1 MTAPTPSHPEP
12 ALEVGPPAGEQPPR
26 LRLRGM
32 RRSFGAV
39 VAVRD
44 VDLDVAPGSVHAL
57 LGENGAGKST
67 LMNVVYGLHR
77 RDAGAIEV
85 DGVPTDV
92 AGPADA
98 IAAGIAMVHQH
109 HMLVPSLTVAE
120 TVSLATP
127 GRRVRWDRA
136 GASARVAELA
146 ASLGLDIDP
155 DDRIEELTLAGRQ
168 RVEILTA
175 VHRDAG
181 LLILDEPTAVLA
193 PSEVEPSFEL
203 LRRMAAAGR
212 SIVLITHRLR
222 EVFAVCDAISVMRR
236 GELVFSAA
244 TGETSAAEVL
254 RHLVPAVAEAAD
266 ATAADADA
274 DAGAGRADDGA
285 ASSPTGPGEVV
296 LEVSGLR
303 APSGPGST
311 GLDDCGFA
319 VRAGE
324 ILGIAGV
331 EGNGQGELV
340 RVLAGMAATGG
351 GRIAVDGETVTGR
364 PPRDRIA
371 VVPEDRHHDG
381 LVLELTVEENLVL
394 DHLGDYTRFG
404 LLQTGAMRKHATT
417 AVGEYGIVTSS
428 TSAPVRSMSGGNQQK
443 VVLAR
448 ALSGRPRVLVVSQ
461 ATRGLDPGAAGAV
474 LDRIR
479 AARDRGT
486 AVLFIGSDLDE
497 VFSVSDRVAVL
508 YGGRIVGETP
518 AGMGRAAV
526 TAWMVGSEADADA
539 EIETETEPGA
549 APEPEEGTA

>member
-1 MTAPTPSHPEP
+1 MTGPTDPTDT
-12 ALEVGPPAGEQPPR
+12 PPR

-32 RRSFGAV
+32 RRSFGPV

-77 RDAGAIEV
+77 RDEGSIEV
-85 DGVPTDV
+85 DGTPVDV
-92 AGPADA
+92 VRPADA
-98 IAAGIAMVHQH
+98 IAAGLAMVHQH

-127 GRRVRWDRA
+127 GRRVRWDRGAAA
-136 GASARVAELA
+136 GRVAELA
-146 ASLGLDIDP
+146 GSLGLDIDP

-175 VHRDAG
+175 VHRDAK

-193 PSEVEPSFEL
+193 PSEVEPFFEL

-236 GELVFSAA
+236 GALVFSAPTA
-244 TGETSAAEVL
+244 RTTTAEVL
-254 RHLVPAVAEAAD
+254 GHLVPAAAPDGVTD
-266 ATAADADA
+266 AATGAVKPHPDAAA
-274 DAGAGRADDGA
+274 RRPGA
-285 ASSPTGPGEVV
+285 AGGPGSAGGIV
-296 LEVSGLR
+296 LEVQGLR
-303 APSGPGST
+303 APSAPGST
-311 GLDDCGFA
+311 GLDDCSFSVGG
-319 VRAGE
+319 GE

-340 RVLAGMAATGG
+340 RVLAGMAASPG
-351 GRIAVDGETVTGR
+351 GRITVDGEQLTGR

-381 LVLELTVEENLVL
+381 LVLDLTVEENLVL
-394 DHLGDYTRFG
+394 DHLGDYTRLG
-404 LLQTGAMRKHATT
+404 LLQAGAMKKDATA
-417 AVGEYGIVTSS
+417 AVDEYGIVTAS
-428 TSAPVRSMSGGNQQK
+428 TSSPVRSMSGGNQQK
-443 VVLAR
+443 IVLAR
-448 ALSGRPRVLVVSQ
+448 ALSGRPRVLVVAQ

-486 AVLFIGSDLDE
+486 AVVFIGSDLDE
-497 VFSVSDRVAVL
+497 VLSVSDRVAVL
-508 YGGRIVGETP
+508 FGGRIVGEAP
-518 AGMGRAAV
+518 ASTGRAAV
-526 TAWMVGSEADADA
+526 TAWMVGSE
-539 EIETETEPGA
+539 
-549 APEPEEGTA
+549 PEQSPEKRPEEDPA

>member
-1 MTAPTPSHPEP
+1 MTV
-12 ALEVGPPAGEQPPR
+12 LGPPPTAAEQTPR

-44 VDLDVAPGSVHAL
+44 VDLDVAAGSVHAL

-77 RDAGAIEV
+77 RDAGTIEV

-92 AGPADA
+92 TGPADA
-98 IAAGIAMVHQH
+98 IAAGLAMVHQH

-120 TVSLATP
+120 TISLATP
-127 GRRVRWDRA
+127 GHRVRWDRA
-136 GASARVAELA
+136 GAEARVAELA
-146 ASLGLDIDP
+146 SSLGLDIDP
-155 DDRIEELTLAGRQ
+155 GDRIEELTLAGRQ

-175 VHRDAG
+175 VHRDAR

-193 PSEVEPSFEL
+193 PSEVEPFFEL

-236 GELVFSAA
+236 GELVFSAP
-244 TGETSAAEVL
+244 TRETSSAEVL
-254 RHLVPAVAEAAD
+254 RHLVPAQAAAEVAPTD
-266 ATAADADA
+266 PP
-274 DAGAGRADDGA
+274 GASAR
-285 ASSPTGPGEVV
+285 PEPGEVV

-311 GLDDCGFA
+311 GLDDCAFT

-340 RVLAGMAATGG
+340 RVLAGMSAAPG
-351 GRIAVDGETVTGR
+351 GRIAVDGETVAGR

-381 LVLELTVEENLVL
+381 LVLDLTVEENLVL
-394 DHLGDYTRFG
+394 DHLGDYTRLG
-404 LLQTGAMRKHATT
+404 LLQTGAMRKDARA
-417 AVGEYGIVTSS
+417 AVDEYAIVTSA

-461 ATRGLDPGAAGAV
+461 ATRGLDPGAAAAV

-479 AARDRGT
+479 SARDRGT
-486 AVLFIGSDLDE
+486 AVVFIGSDLDE

-508 YGGRIVGETP
+508 YGGRIVGESP
-518 AGMGRAAV
+518 AGSGREAV
-526 TAWMVGSEADADA
+526 TAWMVGSVPVE
-539 EIETETEPGA
+539 EETA
-549 APEPEEGTA
+549 